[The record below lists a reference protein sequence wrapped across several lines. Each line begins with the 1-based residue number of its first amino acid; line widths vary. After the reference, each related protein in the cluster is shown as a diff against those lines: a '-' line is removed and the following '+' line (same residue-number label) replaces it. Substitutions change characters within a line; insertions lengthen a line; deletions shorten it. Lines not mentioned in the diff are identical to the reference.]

1 MDCRPVIAALS
12 GQGLQSPL
20 LHKSMQPLQI
30 AFCRSLCTRHVFF
43 LCSVS
48 DRLSC
53 DPIAQSACH
62 LETPRPLRPFH
73 PLASEADVLGQLG
86 LGTVLYCSRKD
97 AVCDRD

>member
-1 MDCRPVIAALS
+1 MIAALS

-30 AFCRSLCTRHVFF
+30 VSAFCGSLLCTRHVFF

-48 DRLSC
+48 DRLSS
-53 DPIAQSACH
+53 DQVAQYACH

-73 PLASEADVLGQLG
+73 PLVCEADVPEH
-86 LGTVLYCSRKD
+86 
-97 AVCDRD
+97 A